1 MLVGDKT
8 LDERAVQTTGQL
20 FTRFETPEP
29 AYLDIDLAKT
39 SGKELPSL
47 NIFSEAKSLIEIDN
61 KTAIIFDGLENLENV
76 WEGTGVLNTK
86 SAQRKEL
93 PRKIISR
100 RPKAKD
106 ENEKVTDI
114 SFRKTPNNSAKKSKG
129 FSGREKASY
138 QTSPKK
144 PRSSKPL
151 FNLSK
156 ANSLSFL
163 P

>member
-8 LDERAVQTTGQL
+8 LDERAVETTGQL
-20 FTRFETPEP
+20 FIKFETPAP
-29 AYLDIDLAKT
+29 AYLDIDLTKT

-47 NIFSEAKSLIEIDN
+47 DIFSEAKSLIKIDN
-61 KTAIIFDGLENLENV
+61 KTAIIFDGLESLENV
-76 WEGTGVLNTK
+76 WEGTGIVNTQ

-93 PRKIISR
+93 PRK
-100 RPKAKD
+100 
-106 ENEKVTDI
+106 
-114 SFRKTPNNSAKKSKG
+114 KTNNSAKKSKG

-138 QTSPKK
+138 QTSTKN
-144 PRSSKPL
+144 PRPPKPL